1 MSRLLYLKNRD
12 PDLHLRDAR
21 HAHQLFTE
29 HGFALAPKVKFLYH
43 VNFALTPEAQ
53 SFSPNSNLYNR
64 EIAVLAKSADLPSYR
79 SSVETRNQYNRR
91 KHIQTRIDYSEVAI
105 RFHDDNT
112 GLTRA
117 MLEEYYKYYFIDGR
131 RTNTK
136 EVGPRDKY
144 SQTVNRYGLDNQ
156 TTVPF
161 FDVIKLYQ
169 LSRQQ
174 WFSYTLVNPIITQW
188 SHDSVD
194 SSDGQGIMENSVSVA
209 YESVFYDSGEITDI
223 GEPAGFAAQETR
235 YDFTPS
241 PLTTF
246 DGKLPGGN
254 SLPPTPK
261 LAGVRF
267 QNESPAVDRYSNS
280 FSLRGVGSKQFET
293 FVDLPGA
300 ILQTRIPKTNTQ
312 RSATISSSFDRSIQ
326 ILNSDTIISELN
338 QNPSL
343 LNTLTKRILSTGSF
357 SDQWNSRNFNR
368 FDSLPDAEKNS
379 IKNNILSKINT
390 NKKFQQLAS
399 QVIASSRSNR

>member
-53 SFSPNSNLYNR
+53 SFSPNSSLYNR

-91 KHIQTRIDYSEVAI
+91 KHIQTRLDYSEVAI

-131 RTNTK
+131 RTNIK

-194 SSDGQGIMENSVSVA
+194 SSDGQGIMENSISVA
-209 YESVFYDSGEITDI
+209 YESVLYDSGEITDI

-246 DGKLPGGN
+246 DGRLPGGN

-261 LAGVRF
+261 LANVKF
-267 QNESPAVDRYSNS
+267 QNELPVVDRYSNRT
-280 FSLRGVGSKQFET
+280 SLRGSGAPNFREDRQ
-293 FVDLPGA
+293 LPG
-300 ILQTRIPKTNTQ
+300 ILPQTRLPKTNTQ
-312 RSATISSSFDRSIQ
+312 TVATLSTTLDRSVKS
-326 ILNSDTIISELN
+326 LDSDSISRELN
-338 QNPSL
+338 RNPQL
-343 LNTLTKRILSTGSF
+343 LTAFTKKILATGSF
-357 SDQWNSRNFNR
+357 SADWDSRNFNQ
-368 FDSLPDAEKNS
+368 FDKLSVFEQTA
-379 IKNNILSKINT
+379 IKNTALEKVATDRKS
-390 NKKFQQLAS
+390 QQIAS
-399 QVIASSRSNR
+399 QLISASRGR